1 MPPTDL
7 SPPEAVLLA
16 TAAAFG
22 ALLLAVMLQLP
33 IVMLVAWWRRGPSS
47 HPSGDPVAPVRRA
60 GGQIVGAR
68 EMQEDEIGFIDSPV
82 LDPGGPHPVAI
93 VADGM
98 GGHAGGQVAS
108 RVAVRAFVEAYASG
122 GRVADRLRAALDR
135 ANAAIGHAI
144 GNDEA
149 LDGMGT
155 TLVAA
160 ALTTDGL
167 EWISVGDS
175 RLCLYRAGRLKRLNA
190 DHSMAPVIAAMREMD
205 PEAADGMKAH
215 ELRSALV
222 GRTIAKIDTSA
233 TPQRLEPGDLVLLAS
248 DGLDT
253 LDDEE
258 VAAIIAAR
266 RSDGPEAVK
275 DALLAAVNAHGSATQ
290 DNTTVALLEAP
301 GGPAHRARM

>member
-16 TAAAFG
+16 TAAVFG
-22 ALLLAVMLQLP
+22 ALLLAVTLQLP
-33 IVMLVAWWRRGPSS
+33 VVMLVAWWRRGPSS
-47 HPSGDPVAPVRRA
+47 HASRRPAAPVRRA

-68 EMQEDEIGFIDSPV
+68 EMQEDEIGFIDSPL
-82 LDPGGPHPVAI
+82 LDPGGLHPVAV

-98 GGHAGGQVAS
+98 GGHAGGSVAS
-108 RVAVRAFVEAYASG
+108 RVAVRAFVEAYAPE
-122 GRVADRLRAALDR
+122 GRVAHRLRAALDR
-135 ANAAIGHAI
+135 ANEAIGHAV
-144 GNDEA
+144 DSDRA

-205 PEAADGMKAH
+205 PEAAAGMKAH

-233 TPQRLEPGDLVLLAS
+233 TPERLQPGDLVLLAS

-258 VAAIIAAR
+258 AAAIIAAR
-266 RSDGPEAVK
+266 RSNGLEAVK
-275 DALLAAVNAHGSATQ
+275 DALLAAVNARGSATQ
-290 DNTTVALLEAP
+290 DNATVALLEAP
-301 GGPAHRARM
+301 GDPMHRARM